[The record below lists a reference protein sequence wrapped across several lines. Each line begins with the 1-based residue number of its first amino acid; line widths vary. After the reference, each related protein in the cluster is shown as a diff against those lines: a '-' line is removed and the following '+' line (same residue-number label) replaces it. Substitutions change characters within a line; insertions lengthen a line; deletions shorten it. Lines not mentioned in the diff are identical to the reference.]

1 MIPYNQLIDE
11 LLIGDTPKEKYENLE
26 LMIHLL
32 RAIAYPKRGTEEEMM
47 TIQDAATM
55 IQEWFPINELL
66 ANEGLK

>member
-26 LMIHLL
+26 AMVYLL
-32 RAIAYPKRGTEEEMM
+32 RAIAYPKRGTEEEQM

-55 IQEWFPINELL
+55 IQEWFPLDVL
-66 ANEGLK
+66 ADS